1 MLLIYVTINSPQC
14 FNYISVCGATGIAV
28 DEDSPTS
35 VEGFTCS
42 DVARE
47 ALLVEADST
56 SCPLFK
62 AEEAICCASAVV
74 DPCSVCESGITAD
87 LSTVVGNEKTCA
99 DILVDAA
106 LLEADSPSCA
116 LMKDTE
122 LSCCPEPAENPCAVC
137 VNGLSVEESVE
148 IGSGKT
154 CGDLL
159 ADAINTEED
168 SDTCT
173 IMKNLGGNT
182 CCPVAPT
189 ITPVTTNAPTV
200 TPPAVSSILPTIG
213 NTTNTLTWAPT
224 VVIASSSS
232 IPTVGGDTVLDTSAP
247 VALIDDIAGA
257 FTESP
262 VSVSTE
268 LPVPSTLEDNNEN
281 CSAWAA
287 AGECSANPDYMNSVC
302 ALSCSTAGGTSAST
316 SLTCSRFTGS
326 MLIAL
331 VYLVGLV

>member
-1 MLLIYVTINSPQC
+1 M
-14 FNYISVCGATGIAV
+14 
-28 DEDSPTS
+28 
-35 VEGFTCS
+35 
-42 DVARE
+42 
-47 ALLVEADST
+47 DST

-62 AEEAICCASAVV
+62 AEEEICCASVVV

-122 LSCCPEPAENPCAVC
+122 LSCCPVPAENPCAVC

-154 CGDLL
+154 CGDLIV
-159 ADAINTEED
+159 DAMNTEED

-182 CCPVAPT
+182 CCPVTPT

-213 NTTNTLTWAPT
+213 NTTNILTWAPT
-224 VVIASSSS
+224 VVIASTSS
-232 IPTVGGDTVLDTSAP
+232 IPTAAGGDTVSDTSAP

-257 FTESP
+257 FTDSP
-262 VSVSTE
+262 VSASTE
-268 LPVPSTLEDNNEN
+268 LPVPSTLEDNNDS
-281 CSAWAA
+281 CAAWAA
-287 AGECSANPDYMNSVC
+287 AGECLANPSYMNSVC
-302 ALSCSTAGGTSAST
+302 SLSCSTVGGTSAST
-316 SLTCSRFTGS
+316 SVTGSSFTGIV
-326 MLIAL
+326 LTAL
-331 VYLVGLV
+331 VYLVGLA